1 MEPFDT
7 RLLPIPDASARLKEE
22 FGRHTIPPKVAP
34 KQPTTTGR
42 FDVAI
47 SFAGTERS
55 IAEQLAKRVRDAG
68 FSVFYDGF
76 YPEDLWGKDLVE
88 TFHEIYSKRARY
100 CVILVSQEYNDRAWT
115 IHERRSAQ
123 ERMLKERGNEYI
135 LPIKADDAELPGM
148 PSTFGYV
155 SLRELGVDK
164 IADLLLKKL
173 AK

>member
-1 MEPFDT
+1 MFRGEPC
-7 RLLPIPDASARLKEE
+7 SA
-22 FGRHTIPPKVAP
+22 A
-34 KQPTTTGR
+34 
-42 FDVAI
+42 
-47 SFAGTERS
+47 
-55 IAEQLAKRVRDAG
+55 
-68 FSVFYDGF
+68 
-76 YPEDLWGKDLVE
+76 
-88 TFHEIYSKRARY
+88 
-100 CVILVSQEYNDRAWT
+100 

-148 PSTFGYV
+148 PSTLGYV